1 MDRQFGP
8 LSTHRARGNVI
19 AHPTSEAAVEFSIDK
34 RVKVATVAE
43 MVEAHHAGGN
53 PTSTR
58 MLPTE

>member
-8 LSTHRARGNVI
+8 VATHRALGNVI
-19 AHPTSEAAVEFSIDK
+19 EHPTSKVAIEFSIDK
-34 RVKVATVAE
+34 RVEVATVAE

-53 PTSTR
+53 PILTR